1 MYYSDDLIEEIRS
14 RNDITDVIS
23 DYVKLKKKGNAYFGL
38 CPFHNEKSP
47 SFSVNGQRQIFH
59 CFGCGEGGNVYSFIM
74 KYENFT
80 FPEAV
85 RFLAQRAGIEL
96 PKTEYSPEEKKKSDL
111 KTALLE
117 INKETAKYFFRLLK
131 SEKGGQAY
139 QYLRGRGLSDE
150 TIVKF
155 GLGYSQKYRD
165 DLYRY
170 LRDKGYQDEILK
182 ESGLF
187 TYSERGVYDKFINR
201 VIFPIM
207 DINNKVIGFGGRVMG
222 EGEPKY
228 LNSPET
234 VLFDKSRNLYGDRKS
249 VV

>member
-23 DYVKLKKKGNAYFGL
+23 DYVKLKKKGNTYFGL

-85 RFLAQRAGIEL
+85 RFLAQRAGMEL
-96 PKTEYSPEEKKKSDL
+96 PKMEYSPEERKKSDL

-117 INKETAKYFFRLLK
+117 INKETAKYFF
-131 SEKGGQAY
+131 
-139 QYLRGRGLSDE
+139 
-150 TIVKF
+150 
-155 GLGYSQKYRD
+155 
-165 DLYRY
+165 
-170 LRDKGYQDEILK
+170 
-182 ESGLF
+182 
-187 TYSERGVYDKFINR
+187 
-201 VIFPIM
+201 
-207 DINNKVIGFGGRVMG
+207 GF
-222 EGEPKY
+222 
-228 LNSPET
+228 
-234 VLFDKSRNLYGDRKS
+234 
-249 VV
+249 